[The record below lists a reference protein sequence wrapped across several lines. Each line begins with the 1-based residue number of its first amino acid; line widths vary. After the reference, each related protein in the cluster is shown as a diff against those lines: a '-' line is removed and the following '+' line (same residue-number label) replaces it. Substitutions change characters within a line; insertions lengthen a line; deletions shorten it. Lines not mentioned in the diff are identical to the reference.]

1 MKLIGIFIA
10 LVIGFFALWGVG
22 IALGLFT
29 VPWHAAGNIV
39 DTKHDVID
47 KVVNADNAIYNYE
60 WFKQRYEDIQANKA
74 KIVIADKAVL
84 DFEASAGARTN
95 WDFQDKQEDARLRS
109 IAQGLRGHQEQVIAD
124 YNARAKMAT
133 RNIFINGVVPDFI
146 DVHTMVGGF
155 NLGGQN
161 E

>member
-1 MKLIGIFIA
+1 MKYFVIFV
-10 LVIGFFALWGVG
+10 LVPIGFFALWGLG
-22 IALGLFT
+22 IAVGLFT
-29 VPWHAAGNIV
+29 VPWHSAQNIV

-47 KVVNADNAIYNYE
+47 KTVNADNAIYNYE

-74 KIVIADKAVL
+74 KIAIADKAVL
-84 DFEASAGARTN
+84 DFEASAGARSA
-95 WDFQDKQEDARLRS
+95 WDFQDKQEASRLRA
-109 IAQGLRGHQEQVIAD
+109 ITQGLRSHQEQIIAD
-124 YNARAKMAT
+124 YNARSKMAN
-133 RNIFINGVVPDFI
+133 RNIFINGIVPDFI